1 MFKNLS
7 ERLTGIFEKIKS
19 KGALKENDVEET
31 LREVRIAFLEADVSL
46 SVVKEF
52 LEKAKKKAVGSK
64 LIKSISPGQLVIK
77 IVNDTL
83 VEILGHKEDPINLKS
98 IPPVVIL
105 MIGLQGSGK
114 TTTSAKIANRLKIK
128 DKKKVLM
135 ASLDVQRPAAQ
146 EQLATLGKQ
155 IEVSTVNIVASQK
168 PIDIAKRSLDQA
180 KKECFDVLI
189 LDTAGRLQIDNQLME
204 EVASVNKLTNP
215 NEVLLV
221 SDAMIGQESVNVAKE
236 FNDKLKL
243 TGIVLTR
250 LDGDARG
257 GAALSMKSVTGCPIK
272 LIGTGE
278 KMDALE
284 IFYPDRIAN
293 RILGMG
299 DVVSLVEEASETI
312 KKEDAK
318 QLNKKIQEGQFT
330 LNDLAKQL
338 KQMKK
343 IGGLKGIL
351 AKLPGASKIQDQM
364 DKANI
369 DDKLIVKQQAIISSM
384 TVEERENYKIL
395 HALRKRRIA
404 SGSGTTIQEVNKLLK
419 QYHIMLK
426 MMKKYG
432 KMDKKLLMRQGFGN
446 IIPPGLH

>member
-1 MFKNLS
+1 MFKSLS
-7 ERLTGIFEKIKS
+7 DRLTGIFEKIKS
-19 KGALKENDVEET
+19 KGSLKENDVEEA
-31 LREVRIAFLEADVSL
+31 LREVRIALLEADVSL

-64 LIKSISPGQLVIK
+64 LIKSVSPGQLVVK
-77 IVNDTL
+77 VVNDTL
-83 VEILGHKEDPINLKS
+83 IEILGHKEDPINLKAT
-98 IPPVVIL
+98 PPVIIL
-105 MIGLQGSGK
+105 MVGLQGSGK
-114 TTTSAKIANRLKIK
+114 TTTSAKIAKRLKIK

-135 ASLDVQRPAAQ
+135 SSLDVQRPAAQ

-155 IEVSTVNIVASQK
+155 VEVNTVDIVPKQTPIE
-168 PIDIAKRSLDQA
+168 IAKRSLDQA
-180 KKECFDVLI
+180 KKEGYDVLI
-189 LDTAGRLQIDNQLME
+189 LDTAGRLQIDKELMS
-204 EVASVNKLTNP
+204 EVEGVSKLTNP
-215 NEVLLV
+215 TEILLV

-272 LIGTGE
+272 LIGVGE
-278 KMDALE
+278 KMEALE

-299 DVVSLVEEASETI
+299 DVVGLVEEASETI
-312 KKEDAK
+312 KKEDAEK
-318 QLNKKIQEGQFT
+318 LNKKINEGEFS
-330 LNDLAKQL
+330 LDDLAKQL
-338 KQMKK
+338 NQMKK

-351 AKLPGASKIQDQM
+351 SKLPGASKMQDQM

-369 DDKLIVKQQAIISSM
+369 DDKVILRQQAIISSM
-384 TVEERENYKIL
+384 TIEEKNNYKIL
-395 HALRKRRIA
+395 HASRKKRIA
-404 SGSGTTIQEVNKLLK
+404 LGSGTTIQEVNKLLK
-419 QYHIMLK
+419 QYHAMLK

-432 KMDKKLLMRQGFGN
+432 KMDKKTMMRQGFGN
-446 IIPPGLH
+446 ILPPGLQ

>member
-299 DVVSLVEEASETI
+299 DVVSLVEEASATV
-312 KKEDAK
+312 KKEDAEK
-318 QLNKKIQEGQFT
+318 LDKKIKKGEFS
-330 LNDLAKQL
+330 LEDLAKQL
-338 KQMKK
+338 NQMKK
-343 IGGLKGIL
+343 IGGLKEIL
-351 AKLPGASKIQDQM
+351 SKLPGASKIQDQM

-419 QYHIMLK
+419 QYHTMLK

>member
-1 MFKNLS
+1 M
-7 ERLTGIFEKIKS
+7 
-19 KGALKENDVEET
+19 
-31 LREVRIAFLEADVSL
+31 
-46 SVVKEF
+46 
-52 LEKAKKKAVGSK
+52 
-64 LIKSISPGQLVIK
+64 VIK

-419 QYHIMLK
+419 QYHTMLK

>member
-7 ERLTGIFEKIKS
+7 DRLAGIFEKIKS
-19 KGALKENDVEET
+19 KGSLKENDVEEA
-31 LREVRIAFLEADVSL
+31 LREVRIALLEADVSL

-52 LEKAKKKAVGSK
+52 LEKAKKKAIGSK
-64 LIKSISPGQLVIK
+64 LIKSVSPGQLVVK

-83 VEILGHKEDPINLKS
+83 IEILGHKEDPINLKAT
-98 IPPVVIL
+98 PPIVIL
-105 MIGLQGSGK
+105 MVGLQGSGK
-114 TTTSAKIANRLKIK
+114 TTTSAKIAKRLKIK
-128 DKKKVLM
+128 NKKKVLM

-155 IEVSTVNIVASQK
+155 VEVETVEIIKGQK
-168 PIDIAKRSLDQA
+168 PIEITKRSLEKS
-180 KKECFDVLI
+180 KKESFDVLI
-189 LDTAGRLQIDNQLME
+189 LDTAGRLQIDNELMK
-204 EVASVNKLTNP
+204 EVENVNKIANP
-215 NEVLLV
+215 NETLLV

-272 LIGTGE
+272 LIGIGE

-284 IFYPDRIAN
+284 VFYPDRVAN

-299 DVVSLVEEASETI
+299 DVVGLVEEASETI
-312 KKEDAK
+312 KKDEAEK
-318 QLNKKIQEGQFT
+318 LNKKIKKGQFS
-330 LNDLAKQL
+330 LDDLAKQL
-338 KQMKK
+338 NQMKK
-343 IGGLKGIL
+343 IGGIKGIL
-351 AKLPGASKIQDQM
+351 SKLPGASKMQDQM

-369 DDKLIVKQQAIISSM
+369 DDKVILKQQAIISSM
-384 TVEERENYKIL
+384 TIEERENYKVI
-395 HALRKRRIA
+395 HASRKKRIA
-404 SGSGTTIQEVNKLLK
+404 LGSGTTIQEVNKLLK
-419 QYHIMLK
+419 QYHTMLK

-432 KMDKKLLMRQGFGN
+432 NLDKKTLMRQGFGN
-446 IIPPGLH
+446 MLPPGLQ

>member
-1 MFKNLS
+1 M
-7 ERLTGIFEKIKS
+7 
-19 KGALKENDVEET
+19 
-31 LREVRIAFLEADVSL
+31 
-46 SVVKEF
+46 
-52 LEKAKKKAVGSK
+52 
-64 LIKSISPGQLVIK
+64 IKSISPGQLVIK

-419 QYHIMLK
+419 QYHTMLK

>member
-419 QYHIMLK
+419 QYHTKLK